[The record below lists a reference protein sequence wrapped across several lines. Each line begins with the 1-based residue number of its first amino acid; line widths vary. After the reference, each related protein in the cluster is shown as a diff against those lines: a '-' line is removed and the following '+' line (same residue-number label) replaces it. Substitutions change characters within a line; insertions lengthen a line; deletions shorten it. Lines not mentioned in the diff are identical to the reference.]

1 MQAIADG
8 VRSGS
13 RRSLAQAITLVE
25 STKSEDQGPAD
36 QLLDLLADASGDSIR
51 VGISGSPG
59 SGKST
64 LIEALGLHVIEQGH
78 RPAVL
83 AVDPSSAIS
92 GGSIL
97 GDKSRMER
105 LAQSEEAFIRPSPSA
120 TTLGGVARR
129 TREVMLLVEAAGY
142 DVVLVETVGVGQ
154 SEIEVASMVDFF
166 VVLLLPG
173 SGDELQGIKKGIL
186 EHADA
191 WVVNKADGDGRAAAE
206 ATLAEYR
213 AATGYASRE
222 ETSTPLTMTVSAL
235 TREGVEALWES
246 VSDRHASAL
255 ESGRL
260 AIRRARQERKWT
272 SRLARSLLLDRFG
285 ADPGV
290 VAECNRLEEQVEAGK
305 LSARA
310 AARRL
315 VGGFLDD

>member
-1 MQAIADG
+1 M
-8 VRSGS
+8 RSGS

-25 STKSEDQGPAD
+25 STRLEDQAPAD
-36 QLLDLLADASGDSIR
+36 ELLELLATDSDDSIR
-51 VGISGSPG
+51 IGVSGAPG

-64 LIEALGLHVIEQGH
+64 LIESLGLHVIDQGH

-83 AVDPSSAIS
+83 AVDPSSAVS

-105 LAQSEEAFIRPSPSA
+105 LAQADQAFIRPSPSA

-129 TREVMLLVEAAGY
+129 TREVMLLAEAAGY
-142 DVVLVETVGVGQ
+142 DVVIIETVGVGQ
-154 SEIEVASMVDFF
+154 SEIEVAGMVDLF

-191 WVVNKADGDGRAAAE
+191 WVVNKADGEGRAAAE

-213 AATGYASRE
+213 AAIGYTTRAGADL
-222 ETSTPLTMTVSAL
+222 PLTLAVSAL
-235 TREGVEALWES
+235 TGVGVDALWAAVFE
-246 VSDRHASAL
+246 RYSAAR
-255 ESGRL
+255 ESGSL
-260 AIRRARQERKWT
+260 AVRRNRQERQWT
-272 SRLARSLLLDRFG
+272 DRLARSLLLDRFA
-285 ADPGV
+285 ADAGT
-290 VAECNRLEEQVEAGK
+290 ETERERLEREVEAGE

-315 VGGFLDD
+315 VDSFLAD